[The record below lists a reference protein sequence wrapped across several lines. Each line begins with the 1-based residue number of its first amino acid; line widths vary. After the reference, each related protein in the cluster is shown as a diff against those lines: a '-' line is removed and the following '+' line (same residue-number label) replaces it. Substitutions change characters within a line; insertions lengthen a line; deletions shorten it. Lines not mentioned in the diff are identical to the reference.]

1 MDQTST
7 YSPLVMQETSDGL
20 RLYDLPFRGIPC
32 ELGS

>member
-20 RLYDLPFRGIPC
+20 VYTTYETKCSLLAK
-32 ELGS
+32 